1 MGSKHLTINSNSGVS
16 SSNLIRDLPGLG
28 PVWLDP
34 RAIANVL
41 SLSSVC
47 KLFRFTQDS
56 YKYDGFHLHRP
67 DGDTLEFHE
76 SKKGLY
82 YYDATPKGYNINN
95 KSTVTNYSLVTTGC
109 SAEPTTLHP
118 AIASEDC

>member
-1 MGSKHLTINSNSGVS
+1 MGIRDGGGVS
-16 SSNLIRDLPGLG
+16 STTLIGDLPGFG

-41 SLSSVC
+41 SLSSVR
-47 KLFRFTQDS
+47 KLFRVTQDS
-56 YKYDGFHLHRP
+56 YKYDGIHLHRP

-82 YYDATPKGYNINN
+82 YYDATPEGYNTNN
-95 KSTVTNYSLVTTGC
+95 KSTVTNYSLVTTVGGHVVKYV
-109 SAEPTTLHP
+109 STP
-118 AIASEDC
+118 